1 MNRRDFLKIIMG
13 IPVIGGA
20 LLLASPFVRYL
31 RPSTDPLAETQ
42 LALGE
47 ENKLDITQWNGVDG
61 LVKEPDM
68 PRPSKEI
75 SFPLSEFTGPWS
87 YSTFVFGQQ
96 SKEYTFKHFQTS
108 NIPGFV
114 VRLPEPQ
121 KNGQPDFII
130 VSRICPHMGCVFNFE
145 KTKEAIAAYNYPSAN
160 NPHFC
165 CPCHLSV
172 FDPLQKQDA
181 GNGMIRGKVVS
192 GPAPRPPRQFTWEIA
207 GSSLV
212 IKEAEAGG
220 IS

>member
-1 MNRRDFLKIIMG
+1 MNRRDFLKLVMG
-13 IPVIGGA
+13 VPVLGGA
-20 LLLASPFVRYL
+20 LILAAPFIRYL
-31 RPSTDPLAETQ
+31 RPSTDPISHTHIETDPK
-42 LALGE
+42 
-47 ENKLDITQWNGVDG
+47 NKMDITKWQGDDG
-61 LVKEPDM
+61 LVKRPDM
-68 PRPSKEI
+68 PKPSKEI
-75 SFPLSEFTGPWS
+75 SFAVSEFTGPWS
-87 YSTFVFGQQ
+87 YQTFVFGQL

-121 KNGQPDFII
+121 ENGQPDFII

-145 KTKEAIAAYNYPSAN
+145 QTQEAIAAYNYPIAK

-172 FDPLQKQDA
+172 FDPMQKQDA
-181 GNGMIRGKVVS
+181 GGALIRGKVVS

-207 GSSLV
+207 GDTLV